1 MKKSANPFLEMD
13 MTKLMGE
20 MTQLMGGMKLP
31 GVDVT
36 GMIESQRRNIEA
48 LTAANNLAVEGM
60 QAVAKRQ
67 AEILRG
73 SLEEMTKA
81 SGELMTAGGP
91 EDAMA
96 KQAELTKRAF
106 AKAITNMRE
115 LAELVAKSNDE
126 ACEVINKRVAES
138 LDELRDS
145 IKRGT

>member
-1 MKKSANPFLEMD
+1 MKRSANPFLEMD
-13 MTKLMGE
+13 MTKLTAD
-20 MTQLMGGMKLP
+20 MTKLMGGMKLP
-31 GVDVT
+31 GVDAA
-36 GMIESQRRNIEA
+36 GMVESQRRNIEA

-67 AEILRG
+67 AEILRA

-96 KQAELTKRAF
+96 KQAEMTKRAF

-115 LAELVAKSNDE
+115 LAELVAKSNNE
-126 ACEVINKRVAES
+126 ACDVINKRVAEG

-145 IKRGT
+145 IKHTK